1 MMQTTLDKRN
11 RGPLAILLSP
21 AVFWLILFFVAPLL
35 IVLVV
40 SFSKRSL
47 LGVVEYEFN
56 IRNYARVFSDFIYL
70 RILWKSIWLA
80 IVTTVLCLLISYP
93 FSFYIARQTPARQ
106 TILIFMVMV
115 PFWTNFLIRTYA
127 LIFLVRD
134 TGLLNNML
142 LGLGIIDQPLSIMFT
157 QTAVLLGM
165 VYGYLPFAVLP
176 LYASIEQLDFNYV
189 QAAQDLGANGVQVF
203 RRIILPLTMPGVV
216 AASIITFIPTLGA
229 YVTPDLMGGG
239 NTFLIGNLLQQQFM
253 TVRDWPFGAA
263 LGIVLGIMVL
273 VATMIYFRA
282 GAGRSVG

>member
-216 AASIITFIPTLGA
+216 AASIITFSPTLGA

>member
-1 MMQTTLDKRN
+1 MQTTLDKRN